1 MAYEKE
7 IKTTLKNKYHAN
19 LGLSE
24 SSYEKVA
31 NILGATTDIKEE
43 DIETLVNGAEPWL
56 KIAQGEADIVRKNN
70 KKPDPKPTP
79 GGDSKPKEE
88 DVHTELE
95 KAIAKAVNPLLE
107 KINTLEQGHIQKTN
121 NEILLNLLKEK
132 EIDPS
137 YYAPAIEGRSFQNQD
152 EITTFVEKLSTGYEA
167 FNQSLAD
174 KGLLDVPK
182 PVLGGQNKEGVSTAV
197 QSYIEDKAKGPESVL
212 GGKQV

>member
-7 IKTTLKNKYHAN
+7 IKTALKNKYHST

-31 NILGATTDIKEE
+31 NNLGATTDIKEE

-70 KKPDPKPTP
+70 KKPDTTPTP
-79 GGDSKPKEE
+79 GGDPKPKEDE
-88 DVHTELE
+88 EPTELE

-107 KINTLEQGHIQKTN
+107 KITTLEQGQANKTN
-121 NEILLNLLKEK
+121 NEILLNLLKDK

-137 YYAPAIEGRSFQNQD
+137 FYAPAIEGRSFQSQE
-152 EITTFVEKLSTGYEA
+152 EITVFVEKLSTGYEA

-182 PVLGGQNKEGVSTAV
+182 PVLGGQTKEGVSSAV
-197 QSYIEDKAKGPESVL
+197 QSYIEDKSKGTESAL
-212 GGKQV
+212 GGKQL